1 MCVHVTN
8 VFLMHDVFLI
18 RASMSLC
25 VPNVCVHVTI
35 TCMRAC
41 THVHVPEPPCV
52 YVYVC
57 THTHT
62 HTHIHTQPALNRHE
76 HLNSTDTNI
85 FTQTHTHNTHKKKGK
100 TSQHQH
106 TRATHEGK
114 QKKNI
119 SRSPWSPRIID
130 CMPHRSRPYEEEDT
144 CVI

>member
-62 HTHIHTQPALNRHE
+62 HTHAHNLH
-76 HLNSTDTNI
+76 STDTSI
-85 FTQTHTHNTHKKKGK
+85 STQPTRTSSLKPTRTTPIKKKGK
-100 TSQHQH
+100 HLNTNPHAPH
-106 TRATHEGK
+106 TKEN
-114 QKKNI
+114 KKKTFHAHLGLPE
-119 SRSPWSPRIID
+119 S
-130 CMPHRSRPYEEEDT
+130 
-144 CVI
+144 